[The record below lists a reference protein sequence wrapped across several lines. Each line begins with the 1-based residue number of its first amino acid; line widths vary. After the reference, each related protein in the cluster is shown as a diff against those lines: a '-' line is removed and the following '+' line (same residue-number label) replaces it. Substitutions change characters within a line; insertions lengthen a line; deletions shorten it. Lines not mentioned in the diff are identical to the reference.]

1 MISVRVDED
10 LKEKMGKYPHINWS
24 EYIRENIERRIKQ
37 EDMKKASEIMDRLSQ
52 KTDPGWRGAEEIHR
66 WRHRDE

>member
-24 EYIRENIERRIKQ
+24 EYIRENIERRLKQ
-37 EDMKKASEIMDRLSQ
+37 EEMKKAFEIMDQLSQ
-52 KTDPGWRGAEEIHR
+52 KTDPHWSGAQEIRR